1 MKKIKVIEM
10 GGTISAQGTDRLDRQ
25 NYTSGI
31 YEGNDFLEDLPELN
45 NQATVDFFNFSQVS
59 STEIDQTYWLKL
71 RSLIV
76 YFLNKQNYDGVVITH
91 GTSTLEETAYFL
103 HLTIPTNKPVVLVGA
118 QRPYSS
124 LSSDAHLNLIQAI
137 KVASSNESYNKGVLI
152 ALNNE
157 INSAREASK
166 SHTYQVQA
174 FTSFEAGL
182 LGMIEPDDTIQY
194 YRKPLRLHTVN
205 SEFSNLNIT
214 NLPEVAII
222 YSYAGAKGDLIN
234 SIIDTKNYQGIVIAG
249 TGAGLM
255 SPDEKA
261 ALLKAQKSG
270 MFIVRSSRVGSG
282 RVTETNNFANSN
294 FIAGDN
300 LSPQKARILLMTAL
314 LKHHN
319 VSDIQKIF
327 YAY

>member
-1 MKKIKVIEM
+1 M

-137 KVASSNESYNKGVLI
+137 KVATSDESYNKGVLV

-174 FTSFEAGL
+174 FTSFEAG
-182 LGMIEPDDTIQY
+182 D
-194 YRKPLRLHTVN
+194 RKSTRLN
-205 SEFSNLNIT
+205 SSH
-214 NLPEVAII
+214 VAI
-222 YSYAGAKGDLIN
+222 SYAVFCVKKKKNHTDISATYLLITAEFKLMRTIN
-234 SIIDTKNYQGIVIAG
+234 TEVSPVPMRTQTRLLADSICTTNIVSQH
-249 TGAGLM
+249 M
-255 SPDEKA
+255 
-261 ALLKAQKSG
+261 
-270 MFIVRSSRVGSG
+270 
-282 RVTETNNFANSN
+282 
-294 FIAGDN
+294 
-300 LSPQKARILLMTAL
+300 
-314 LKHHN
+314 
-319 VSDIQKIF
+319 
-327 YAY
+327 